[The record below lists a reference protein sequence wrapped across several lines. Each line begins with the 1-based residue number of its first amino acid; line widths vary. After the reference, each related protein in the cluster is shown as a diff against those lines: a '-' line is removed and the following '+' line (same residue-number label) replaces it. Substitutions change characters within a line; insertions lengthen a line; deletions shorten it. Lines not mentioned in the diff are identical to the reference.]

1 MTFKELANSNL
12 LWVCVSVGI
21 LLVVAIIMYYFVIC
35 YRHALKVGVKKE
47 TIKEVIKSSMTFSV
61 VPSIAIVAGIATLAL
76 VIGLPYSWF
85 RLSVLGSVTYELMAA
100 DMALKALSLNI
111 ATADGYAFVLM
122 AWAMCIGI
130 TAPLVFNIFICKK
143 VHMGTLKLGAK
154 DQRWGALSQT
164 VFMTALLC
172 ALIVPMLFGGIPSLL
187 TFITSAII
195 AVILSALAEKMHW
208 ESLNSFILVL
218 SLIGATASSILW
230 DKLF

>member
-1 MTFKELANSNL
+1 MTFQEMANSKL
-12 LWVCVSVGI
+12 IWICVSIGI
-21 LLVVAIIMYYFVIC
+21 LLVIAITMYYFVVC
-35 YRHALKVGVKKE
+35 YRHAIKVGIKKE
-47 TIKEVIKSSMTFSV
+47 TINEVIKSSISFSV
-61 VPSIAIVAGIATLAL
+61 VPSLAIVAGVATLAL
-76 VIGLPYSWF
+76 VIGLPYAWF

-100 DMALKALSLNI
+100 DMALKALSLDV

-130 TAPLVFNIFICKK
+130 TVPLVFNIFICKK
-143 VHMGTLKLGAK
+143 VHMGTLKLGSKDAK
-154 DQRWGALSQT
+154 WGALSQT

-208 ESLNSFILVL
+208 ESLNSFILVI

>member
-1 MTFKELANSNL
+1 MTFQEMANSKL
-12 LWVCVSVGI
+12 IWICVSIGI
-21 LLVVAIIMYYFVIC
+21 LLVIAITMYYFVVC
-35 YRHALKVGVKKE
+35 YRHAIKVGIKKE
-47 TIKEVIKSSMTFSV
+47 TINEVIKSSISFSV
-61 VPSIAIVAGIATLAL
+61 VPSLAIVAGVATLAL
-76 VIGLPYSWF
+76 VIGLPYAWF

-100 DMALKALSLNI
+100 DMALKALSLDV

-122 AWAMCIGI
+122 VWAMCIGI
-130 TAPLVFNIFICKK
+130 TVPLVFNIFICKK
-143 VHMGTLKLGAK
+143 VHMGTLKLGSKDAK
-154 DQRWGALSQT
+154 WGALSQT

-208 ESLNSFILVL
+208 ESLNSFILVI